1 MRRPD
6 RPVVEGGREVLAV
19 PSMIA
24 LREDFR
30 VAASSIGSGNPLIKT
45 PRDAKLSD
53 EAEEVRMPMGG
64 R

>member
-1 MRRPD
+1 
-6 RPVVEGGREVLAV
+6 
-19 PSMIA
+19 MIA